1 MTAVEYLQQIKRFDY
16 IIANKLKEHRRW
28 VEVADGMGGF
38 SMGDRVQSSRNL
50 HKGADAISNYIDIE
64 REINELK
71 RERQEMIDVVQKL
84 SPIEYDILYK
94 LYIEDRVLK
103 ELPSEY
109 HKSYA
114 WVKEKKRKALA
125 HLQEIL
131 DKNSQS

>member
-1 MTAVEYLQQIKRFDY
+1 MTAIEYLKQIKRYDY
-16 IIANKLKEHRRW
+16 IIANKVKEYKHW

-38 SMGDRVQSSRNL
+38 NMGERVKSSRNL
-50 HKGADAISNYIDIE
+50 HKDADAISNYIDLE
-64 REINELK
+64 REIKELK
-71 RERQEMIDVVQKL
+71 QERQEIINVVQKL

-94 LYIEDRVLK
+94 LYVDEYVMK
-103 ELPSEY
+103 ELASEY

-125 HLQEIL
+125 HLQEII

>member
-38 SMGDRVQSSRNL
+38 STGERVQSSRNL
-50 HKGADAISNYIDIE
+50 RKGADAISNYIDIE
-64 REINELK
+64 REIDELK
-71 RERQEMIDVVQKL
+71 KKRQEYINTLQLL

-94 LYIEDRVLK
+94 LYVEDHVLK
-103 ELPSEY
+103 ELASEY

-114 WVKEKKRKALA
+114 WVKEKKSKALK

-131 DKNSQS
+131 EK

>member
-1 MTAVEYLQQIKRFDY
+1 MTAIQYLQQIKRYDY
-16 IIANKLKEHRRW
+16 IIANKVKEYRHW

-38 SMGDRVQSSRNL
+38 SAGERVKSSRNL
-50 HKGADAISNYIDIE
+50 QKGANAINNYIDVE
-64 REINELK
+64 REIKELK
-71 RERQEMIDVVQKL
+71 RKRQEMIDVVQKL

-94 LYIEDRVLK
+94 LYIEGYVMK
-103 ELPSEY
+103 ELASEY

-131 DKNSQS
+131 DKSSQS

>member
-38 SMGDRVQSSRNL
+38 SVGDKVQSSRNL

-64 REINELK
+64 REIDELK
-71 RERQEMIDVVQKL
+71 RKRQELINTLQLL

-94 LYIEDRVLK
+94 LYIEDHVLK
-103 ELPSEY
+103 ELASEY

-114 WVKEKKRKALA
+114 WVKEKKSKALK

-131 DKNSQS
+131 EKE

>member
-1 MTAVEYLQQIKRFDY
+1 MTAVECLQQIKRYDY

-28 VEVADGMGGF
+28 VEVADGIGGF
-38 SMGDRVQSSRNL
+38 SVGERVQSSRNL

-64 REINELK
+64 REIKELEKK
-71 RERQEMIDVVQKL
+71 RQNIIDVVQKL

-94 LYIEDRVLK
+94 LYIEDHVMK
-103 ELPSEY
+103 ELASEY

-131 DKNSQS
+131 DKE

>member
-1 MTAVEYLQQIKRFDY
+1 MTAIQYLQQIKRYDY
-16 IIANKLKEHRRW
+16 IIANKVKEYRHW

-38 SMGDRVQSSRNL
+38 SAGERVKSSRNL
-50 HKGADAISNYIDIE
+50 QKDANAINNYIDVE
-64 REINELK
+64 REIKELK
-71 RERQEMIDVVQKL
+71 RKRQEMIDVVQKL

-94 LYIEDRVLK
+94 LYIEGYVMK
-103 ELPSEY
+103 ELASEY

>member
-1 MTAVEYLQQIKRFDY
+1 MTAEQYLQQIKRYDY
-16 IIANKLKEHRRW
+16 IIANKLKEYRRW

-38 SMGDRVQSSRNL
+38 SAGERVKSSRNL
-50 HKGADAISNYIDIE
+50 HKGADAISNYIDVE
-64 REINELK
+64 REIDELK
-71 RERQEMIDVVQKL
+71 RKRQELINTLQLL

-94 LYIEDRVLK
+94 LYIEDHVMK
-103 ELPSEY
+103 ELASEY

-114 WVKEKKRKALA
+114 WVKEKKKKALV